1 MDSPQALVI
10 AWADGIGLRVVLGP
24 RCSLLLR
31 RRDLRPE
38 SRFGR
43 YFGQPIDAG
52 TLSGFRP
59 GWRTLK
65 WKEAASGFRSR
76 PEWLAFD
83 GAFQVSLETQRGC
96 GEEALRQFA
105 GFMAGSAL

>member
-38 SRFGR
+38 PRFGR

-52 TLSGFRP
+52 TLSGFLP
-59 GWRTLK
+59 GWKTLE
-65 WKEAASGFRSR
+65 WKEAASSLLSR

-83 GAFQVSLETQRGC
+83 GPYQLSLETQRGF
-96 GEEALRQFA
+96 GDQALRQFA
-105 GFMAGSAL
+105 EFMAGGAR